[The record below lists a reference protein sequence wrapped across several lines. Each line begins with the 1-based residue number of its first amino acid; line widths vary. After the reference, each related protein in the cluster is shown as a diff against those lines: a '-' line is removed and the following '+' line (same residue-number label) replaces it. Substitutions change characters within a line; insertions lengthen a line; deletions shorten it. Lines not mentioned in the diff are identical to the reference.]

1 MAMSPEEVI
10 ALLQRE
16 GSGLSPD
23 TYDET
28 KEPEDA
34 RPKRIQL
41 LSSVLETC
49 QQASKQPEPDL
60 EAIAKAL
67 GDGSRDGKPTLIRRT
82 SSTNMA

>member
-34 RPKRIQL
+34 RSKRIQL

-49 QQASKQPEPDL
+49 QQAYKQPEPDL
-60 EAIAKAL
+60 EAVAKAL
-67 GDGSRDGKPTLIRRT
+67 GDGSRDGKMTLIKII
-82 SSTNMA
+82 SPTNIA

>member
-1 MAMSPEEVI
+1 MVMSPEEVI
-10 ALLQRE
+10 SLLQQE

-34 RPKRIQL
+34 RPKRTKL
-41 LSSVLETC
+41 LSDVLETC
-49 QQASKQPEPDL
+49 QQVSKQPESDL

-67 GDGSRDGKPTLIRRT
+67 GDGSRDGKLTLVRSCIVH
-82 SSTNMA
+82 